1 MLRDNFERVI
11 NYATPEGMKR
21 QEELMK
27 KRMEE
32 MRKRMGGDDGPMKGA
47 AESGWGKARQD
58 IDWVKERKGPF

>member
-1 MLRDNFERVI
+1 
-11 NYATPEGMKR
+11 
-21 QEELMK
+21 
-27 KRMEE
+27 